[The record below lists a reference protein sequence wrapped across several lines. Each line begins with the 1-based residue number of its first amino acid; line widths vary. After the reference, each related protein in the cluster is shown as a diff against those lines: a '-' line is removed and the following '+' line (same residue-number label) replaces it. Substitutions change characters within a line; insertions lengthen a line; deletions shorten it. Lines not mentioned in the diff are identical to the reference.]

1 MNGTPIKH
9 PSKHLNARCSSVL
22 AIASS
27 LDISKERH
35 RAAMPTNC
43 PTLPGK
49 YLPSSDKWISVQLDK
64 KETGSEVVL

>member
-1 MNGTPIKH
+1 
-9 PSKHLNARCSSVL
+9 
-22 AIASS
+22 
-27 LDISKERH
+27 
-35 RAAMPTNC
+35 MPTNC